1 MANPFVAYDNIIP
14 LLEPKDITT
23 TITASSYMDL
33 KYAHKA
39 AFLVVFGAITS
50 ATLLDVE
57 EITVEGATDPAG
69 AEAAVA
75 FSYRKSGALGGNT
88 WGAITALTATGNV
101 SMAASVDDNMAVWIE
116 IDPDALA
123 ASDYRYV
130 RVKLTDN
137 PDMTNCLVT
146 VLGLIQPRYKQTTH
160 LSVTASAS
168 A

>member
-57 EITVEGATDPAG
+57 EITVEGATAPG
-69 AEAAVA
+69 GTEAAIA
-75 FSYRKSGALGGNT
+75 FSYRLSGALGANT
-88 WGAITALTATGNV
+88 WGAITTVGATGFAL
-101 SMAASVDDNMAVWIE
+101 AASVDDNKAVWIE

-146 VLGLIQPRYKQTTH
+146 VIGLIQPRYKQTTH
-160 LSVTASAS
+160 LSATASAS